1 VATRQ
6 AHTACV
12 KRWSKKTAVA
22 LGVAFASVGLSG
34 CGGADFCGPSQIIN
48 FLFCNYSG
56 LPFFGE
62 GSAPGGPSR
71 SHGARANAAAAPAA
85 VGLAFTATLSAAPVA
100 GAPGTQTQSGDVHA
114 LRGALLSG
122 SFGGK
127 VPAVRGE
134 RRQKAR
140 ALVRAVLKAT
150 WRGRVD
156 GTVDAKTGAR
166 HADILALAT
175 LPRRRGQRRA
185 DRACLRIAIT
195 GATGRQATGTFSL
208 HGATGATRKLSLSG
222 AFAFASGKA
231 GSIAGTARVTTRAP
245 RALSASCRALAA

>member
-1 VATRQ
+1 
-6 AHTACV
+6 V
-12 KRWSKKTAVA
+12 KRWSRKAAVV
-22 LGVAFASVGLSG
+22 LGATFVSLSLSG
-34 CGGADFCGPSQIIN
+34 CGGVDFCGSSQIID

-56 LPFFGE
+56 FPFFGE

-71 SHGARANAAAAPAA
+71 SNGARASAAAAPAA
-85 VGLAFTATLSAAPVA
+85 VRLAFTAQLSAVPVA
-100 GAPGTQTQSGDVHA
+100 GRPGTQTRSGDVHA

-134 RRQKAR
+134 RRKKAR
-140 ALVRAVLKAT
+140 ALVAAVLKAT
-150 WRGRVD
+150 WRGKVD

-175 LPRRRGQRRA
+175 LPRRRGQQRA

-195 GATGRQATGTFSL
+195 GATGRQATGTFTL
-208 HGATGATRKLSLSG
+208 LAATGAARKLSLTG
-222 AFAFASGKA
+222 TFAFATGKV
-231 GSIAGTARVTTRAP
+231 GSIAGTARVRTRAP
-245 RALSASCRALAA
+245 HALSASCRALAA

>member
-1 VATRQ
+1 V
-6 AHTACV
+6 
-12 KRWSKKTAVA
+12 
-22 LGVAFASVGLSG
+22 
-34 CGGADFCGPSQIIN
+34 
-48 FLFCNYSG
+48 
-56 LPFFGE
+56 
-62 GSAPGGPSR
+62 
-71 SHGARANAAAAPAA
+71 
-85 VGLAFTATLSAAPVA
+85 PVA
-100 GAPGTQTQSGDVHA
+100 GRPGTQTQSGDAHA

-127 VPAVRGE
+127 VPTVRGK
-134 RRQKAR
+134 RARKAR
-140 ALVRAVLKAT
+140 ALLASVLKAT

-195 GATGRQATGTFSL
+195 GATGRKATGTFTL
-208 HGATGATRKLSLSG
+208 LGATGVARKLSLSG
-222 AFAFASGKA
+222 TFAFG
-231 GSIAGTARVTTRAP
+231 GGNVRSIAGTARVRMRAP

>member
-1 VATRQ
+1 MVVAGLTF
-6 AHTACV
+6 V
-12 KRWSKKTAVA
+12 S
-22 LGVAFASVGLSG
+22 FSLSG
-34 CGGADFCGPSQIIN
+34 CYVGCGASRILN
-48 FLFCNYSG
+48 FLFCQPDEEAVFALDGS
-56 LPFFGE
+56 
-62 GSAPGGPSR
+62 SAPGGP
-71 SHGARANAAAAPAA
+71 ARASAATGA
-85 VGLAFTATLSAAPVA
+85 VGLAFTAKLSAAPVA
-100 GAPGTQTQSGDVHA
+100 AGPGTQTQSGDVHA

-127 VPAVRGE
+127 VPAVRGK

-140 ALVRAVLKAT
+140 ALVAAVLKAT
-150 WRGRVD
+150 WRGKVD

-195 GATGRQATGTFSL
+195 GATGRKATGTFTL
-208 HGATGATRKLSLSG
+208 LGATGVARKLSLSG
-222 AFAFASGKA
+222 TFAFG
-231 GSIAGTARVTTRAP
+231 GGNVESIAGKARVRTSAP